1 MEAGPGD
8 ALANGDAPDGAD
20 APGDGEGPQEA
31 AEFAA
36 GAAAPGD
43 APDGPLAPGGAV
55 GPSGEDIAA
64 AEVAASNAAF
74 DALET
79 AIAGGA
85 ALDAAMEVAMVAGL
99 AAYDARAE
107 FAPEG
112 VPGEGEFGP
121 GGELAPNEFGFGAT
135 GFADDLQVGFSA
147 PEPEAAGPDS
157 VGPGEG
163 NLIDPEQFAAALSDE
178 FAPDDF
184 APADFTA
191 ADFAADDLGAFTAE
205 LSAFG
210 AIDMYGG
217 LIGAALVGDTFLDGP
232 VFDASFA
239 DGEIFDGEISFDEFA
254 YQNEFLI
261 GDVYAPLEPIFT
273 DQGFEP
279 SSEDEIIIINN
290 LPDAIEVTV
299 GQTGSVRST
308 TVGGDVFIGNDLI
321 ELGVSGAG
329 SFGSRNGAP
338 SDFHK
343 TGALS
348 LVFDGDRFD
357 AGAPPVSN
365 DFFMP
370 GSPVEGWSVGFRE
383 SNGGATSVFS
393 NFGRQGIRDTAT
405 NTADISVA
413 GTAAA
418 QTSGN
423 VAGRLGYDQQVEIGA
438 GDSYFTTTI
447 TLNNFGAGDLFDVR
461 YLRNMDPDQEALTQN
476 EFRTIN
482 DVLSNPSAG
491 AGEAAVSAKAVHS
504 GVSVALLADNTAAD
518 GIEARASAATGLF
531 HRDPY
536 EFGHFE
542 TPLDANGGVGNDAIT
557 FVFKVDSIAAGAT
570 VSFSYITTVN
580 VSTLGNDFLI
590 GGGGADSL
598 SGDSFVNI
606 LSGGLGND
614 TLDGG
619 AGNDV
624 LNGDGGDDIM
634 DGGSG
639 GDTLIGGGGNDSV
652 TYSNAASAVTVDLNA
667 GTASDGNA
675 GTDTISGVE
684 NVTGSSHADSL
695 TGDNQNNTLSGGGGG
710 DTLSGGGSN
719 DALIGGAGSDTAT
732 YASAARAVNA
742 NLATAVASDGN
753 GGTDSL
759 TTI

>member
-1 MEAGPGD
+1 
-8 ALANGDAPDGAD
+8 
-20 APGDGEGPQEA
+20 
-31 AEFAA
+31 
-36 GAAAPGD
+36 
-43 APDGPLAPGGAV
+43 
-55 GPSGEDIAA
+55 
-64 AEVAASNAAF
+64 
-74 DALET
+74 
-79 AIAGGA
+79 
-85 ALDAAMEVAMVAGL
+85 
-99 AAYDARAE
+99 
-107 FAPEG
+107 
-112 VPGEGEFGP
+112 
-121 GGELAPNEFGFGAT
+121 
-135 GFADDLQVGFSA
+135 
-147 PEPEAAGPDS
+147 
-157 VGPGEG
+157 
-163 NLIDPEQFAAALSDE
+163 
-178 FAPDDF
+178 
-184 APADFTA
+184 
-191 ADFAADDLGAFTAE
+191 
-205 LSAFG
+205 
-210 AIDMYGG
+210 
-217 LIGAALVGDTFLDGP
+217 
-232 VFDASFA
+232 
-239 DGEIFDGEISFDEFA
+239 
-254 YQNEFLI
+254 
-261 GDVYAPLEPIFT
+261 
-273 DQGFEP
+273 
-279 SSEDEIIIINN
+279 
-290 LPDAIEVTV
+290 
-299 GQTGSVRST
+299 
-308 TVGGDVFIGNDLI
+308 
-321 ELGVSGAG
+321 
-329 SFGSRNGAP
+329 
-338 SDFHK
+338 
-343 TGALS
+343 
-348 LVFDGDRFD
+348 
-357 AGAPPVSN
+357 
-365 DFFMP
+365 
-370 GSPVEGWSVGFRE
+370 
-383 SNGGATSVFS
+383 
-393 NFGRQGIRDTAT
+393 
-405 NTADISVA
+405 
-413 GTAAA
+413 
-418 QTSGN
+418 
-423 VAGRLGYDQQVEIGA
+423 VEIGA

-590 GGGGADSL
+590 GGGDADSL